1 MKSLLLTLALPA
13 TLLIAACASA
23 PDTGPIIA
31 CKDQCQSHTDG
42 YEWAQRAN
50 LDDDSA
56 CTGYP
61 AAFNEGCKDGVEDLQ
76 QLRPNS
82 KGI

>member
-1 MKSLLLTLALPA
+1 MKLLLTLALPA
-13 TLLIAACASA
+13 LLITACASA
-23 PDTGPIIA
+23 PDTGPLAA
-31 CKDQCQSHTDG
+31 CKDQCRSHTDG

-50 LDDDSA
+50 LDDNKA
-56 CTGYP
+56 CAGYP
-61 AAFNEGCKDGVEDLQ
+61 AAFVDGCKDGVEDMQ